1 MDYEPIDI
9 SAWCGAGAELLPGED
24 PMLGEQTMRGLP
36 FTVGAPGGD
45 PSGKCYVSLA
55 EGDESVAVPVGKAAH
70 TVVFAHRQMETEQHS
85 NGPVG
90 VHVADYV
97 IRFEDSETVTVP
109 IRERYEISVVSD
121 RQGISRFG
129 IGFPY
134 LAVTDREDTLMP
146 RYEGRFDM
154 IGRRQT
160 ESVQA
165 QPAWYWLWAWS
176 NPTPD
181 RIIESIEFVPRGPRF
196 IVAGVTLGHV
206 DEHPFSRDARR
217 PVRVSLK
224 DAEKRR
230 EALRPRRHHRPRRAH
245 LRPPASRAIVRRL
258 PVRPA
263 EGIRGGAEPE
273 IQPGLR
279 RAVRRSLRDG

>member
-1 MDYEPIDI
+1 
-9 SAWCGAGAELLPGED
+9 
-24 PMLGEQTMRGLP
+24 MRGLP
-36 FTVGAPGGD
+36 FTVGALGGD

-55 EGDESVAVPVGKAAH
+55 EGDASVTVPVGKAVR
-70 TVVFAHRQMETEQHS
+70 TVVFAHRQMETEQDS

-97 IRFEDSETVTVP
+97 IRFVDSETVTML

-134 LAVTDREDTLMP
+134 LAVTDQEDTLMP
-146 RYEGRFDM
+146 RYEGRFDL

-181 RIIESIEFVPRGPRF
+181 RVIESIEFVPRGPRF

-224 DAEKRR
+224 DAE
-230 EALRPRRHHRPRRAH
+230 RAEKPFDLDVTIDRGERTYVH
-245 LRPPASRAIVRRL
+245 PLPEQSSRRL
-258 PVRPA
+258 PYRPA
-263 EGIRGGAEPE
+263 EGLRRGPEPE
-273 IQPGLR
+273 VQPGLR

>member
-1 MDYEPIDI
+1 MQHNSDTYPGGPLNLWTTNP
-9 SAWCGAGAELLPGED
+9 STFPLGAARARSCCPAKTRL
-24 PMLGEQTMRGLP
+24 LGEQTMRGLP

-45 PSGKCYVSLA
+45 PDGNCYISLA
-55 EGDESVAVPVGKAAH
+55 EGRCVGKRCRSGKPRRA
-70 TVVFAHRQMETEQHS
+70 VVFAHRQMETEQDS

-97 IRFEDSETVTVP
+97 VRFVDSETVTMP

-134 LAVTDREDTLMP
+134 LAVTDQEDTLMP
-146 RYEGRFDM
+146 RYEGRFDL

-181 RIIESIEFVPRGPRF
+181 RVIESIEFVPTWSALHRRGRHPR
-196 IVAGVTLGHV
+196 T
-206 DEHPFSRDARR
+206 RR
-217 PVRVSLK
+217 
-224 DAEKRR
+224 
-230 EALRPRRHHRPRRAH
+230 
-245 LRPPASRAIVRRL
+245 
-258 PVRPA
+258 
-263 EGIRGGAEPE
+263 
-273 IQPGLR
+273 
-279 RAVRRSLRDG
+279 